1 VTVDDESTAED
12 PGTPAEDTWLRP
24 VRANRV
30 FDEILDA
37 IEGGIRSG
45 ELRPGDRIPAER
57 ELAARLAVSRTAVRE
72 AVRTLDTLGMVTVDR
87 GSKGVRL
94 TSQPS
99 SMLTRY
105 LRLSLALDHFSL
117 ESILEFRSVIESWA
131 AQLVAETQPTEIIER
146 MGELIKQMSDPKIT
160 RATWRRLH
168 WQFHATL
175 IEGCPNE
182 LALTTLR
189 ACQEVIASEMQ
200 VAFART
206 NIAHLQSEHL
216 EIYEAIAAGEP
227 ARASRLVGEH
237 IARRHQLTRHSPAAP
252 HDTAGSVPLEQS

>member
-1 VTVDDESTAED
+1 MSGGSKPNPSTD
-12 PGTPAEDTWLRP
+12 KPATDASWLRP

-37 IEGGIRSG
+37 IEGAIRSG
-45 ELRPGDRIPAER
+45 ELRAGDRIPAER
-57 ELAARLAVSRTAVRE
+57 ELATRLAVSRTAVRE
-72 AVRTLDTLGMVTVDR
+72 AVRTLDTLGLVSVDR
-87 GSKGVRL
+87 GSKGIRL
-94 TSQPS
+94 TSQPG

-117 ESILEFRSVIESWA
+117 ESILEFRSVVEAWA
-131 AQLVAETQPTEIIER
+131 AQLVAETQPLHIIER
-146 MGELIKQMSDPKIT
+146 MGELIIQMSDPGID
-160 RATWRRLH
+160 RNTWRKLH

-206 NIAHLQSEHL
+206 NIAQLRGEHRD
-216 EIYEAIAAGEP
+216 IYQAIADAEP
-227 ARASRLVGEH
+227 ERAARLVTEH
-237 IARRHQLTRHSPAAP
+237 IARRHRLTRAAP
-252 HDTAGSVPLEQS
+252 GRAKSQRPPADAS